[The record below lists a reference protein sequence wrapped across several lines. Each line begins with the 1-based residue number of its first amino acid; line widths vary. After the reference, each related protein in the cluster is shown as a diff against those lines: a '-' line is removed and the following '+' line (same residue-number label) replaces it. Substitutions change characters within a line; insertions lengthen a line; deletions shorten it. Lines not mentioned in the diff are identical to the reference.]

1 MFWISN
7 IILFIHVYAAVHEVA
22 KSQTR
27 LSNWTDWYMLKADYR
42 LYILTDFCKNV
53 QFSSIQLLSSVC
65 LMLCD
70 PVDCSMTGFYA
81 RRVSDA
87 IQLSHPPSSTSP
99 PPASGCFPVSQF
111 CISGGQSTGV
121 SSSESVLPMNIQDWF
136 PQNSLFDLLAV
147 QGTLKSLLQNHSLK
161 AYIFLCSTFIIVQLS
176 YPTWLLEKP

>member
-1 MFWISN
+1 MFFVCFFPNSMFWISN

-65 LMLCD
+65 LTLCD
-70 PVDCSMTGFYA
+70 PMDCCMTGFYA

-99 PPASGCFPVSQF
+99 PAFNLSQHQGVF
-111 CISGGQSTGV
+111 QWV
-121 SSSESVLPMNIQDWF
+121 SSAYQVAKVLEF
-136 PQNSLFDLLAV
+136 H
-147 QGTLKSLLQNHSLK
+147 LQNQSFQWIFRTDFLRIHCLISLQSK
-161 AYIFLCSTFIIVQLS
+161 GLS
-176 YPTWLLEKP
+176 RVFFKTTV